1 MNSLFLSL
9 AGAALFSISASA
21 QTVAAVPA
29 TPIGPPPPG
38 GGPMQTVFFYAPM
51 GRVAMLDKDMKPV
64 LNAPYQADIVNESIE
79 HLADGNV
86 IQNSHTSKIARDSQ
100 GRTRTEETIDKIGP
114 WSSNSGQHTI
124 IFISDPVAKVSY
136 VLHPEDKTAEKLP
149 EHGFARSFHTQRGE
163 KSLTIGGAGG
173 PEKTITLRDA
183 DEPGVPAEPA
193 NDRKVEDLGTQQING
208 VTATGKRITITIP
221 ANTIG
226 NQLPIVSTNETWY
239 SPELKTMVQS
249 KRDDPRFGETTFS
262 MTNIQ
267 KGEPPADLFQVPSD
281 YTITSGPQRPPRPPM
296 PLKP

>member
-1 MNSLFLSL
+1 MKSILLFF
-9 AGAALFSISASA
+9 AGAALLSMSANA

-38 GGPMQTVFFYAPM
+38 GPMDTVFFYAPM
-51 GRVAMLDKDMKPV
+51 DRVETIHKDMKPV

-86 IQNSHTSKIARDSQ
+86 IQNSHISKIARDSQ

-114 WSSNSGQHTI
+114 WSSNSGQRTM

-149 EHGFARSFHTQRGE
+149 EHGFARTFHTRSDE
-163 KSLTIGGAGG
+163 KSLTIGVAGG
-173 PEKTITLRDA
+173 PEKTLTIQNADA
-183 DEPGVPAEPA
+183 PGVPAEPA

-208 VTATGKRITITIP
+208 VPATGKRVTLTIP

-239 SPELKTMVQS
+239 SPELKTIVQS
-249 KRDDPRFGETTFS
+249 KRDDPRFGESTFS
-262 MTNIQ
+262 LTNIQ
-267 KGEPPADLFQVPSD
+267 KGEPPADLFQVPGD
-281 YTITSGPQRPPRPPM
+281 YTVTSGPPRPPRPPM
-296 PLKP
+296 PLKQ